1 VESEWKG
8 KRVTITGG
16 MGFLGSNLAHRLVEA
31 GADVTILDN
40 MHEDYGANEFN
51 LEGIRD
57 QVRIIRGDVRSE
69 VDVSRAVS
77 GRAVIYHLAA
87 QVSHLDSMINPYYDL
102 EVNARGTLTVLEA
115 CRREAPG
122 ARFVYGGTRGQYGKI
137 FRLPVDEDHPTFP
150 VDVYG
155 ANKEVGELYTLVYS
169 HAFGIEGVSVRI
181 NNTYGERHQM
191 KHGKYGILNW
201 FIRLALEGQTIQIFG
216 EGKQLRDYNYVGD
229 VVEALMLLGSAE
241 NVAGKVYNLGSGSPI
256 EFREMVRKIIE
267 VCGSGRFEFAPYPE
281 ERRRIEVGDFVAD
294 FSRIQR
300 ELGWTPKTSFDEGL
314 RRTVEFYR
322 KYGRHYW

>member
-1 VESEWKG
+1 MEGDWAG
-8 KRVTITGG
+8 KRVAITGG
-16 MGFLGSNLAHRLVEA
+16 MGFIGSNLAHKLVEL
-31 GADVTILDN
+31 GAEVTILDN
-40 MHEDYGANEFN
+40 MHPDYGANEFN

-57 QVRIIRGDVRSE
+57 RVRIIKGDVRSE
-69 VDVSRAVS
+69 ADVSRAVS
-77 GRAVIYHLAA
+77 GRSVIYHLAA

-102 EVNARGTLTVLEA
+102 DVNARGTLTVLES

-155 ANKEVGELYTLVYS
+155 ANKEAGELYTLVYS
-169 HAFGIEGVSVRI
+169 HAFGLEGVCLRI

-201 FIRLALEGQTIQIFG
+201 FIRLALEAQTIQIFG
-216 EGKQLRDYNYVGD
+216 DGKQLRDYNYVGD
-229 VVEALMLLGSAE
+229 VVDALLLVGIAP
-241 NVAGKVYNLGSGSPI
+241 NLRGKVYNLGSGEPI

-267 VCGSGRFEFAPYPE
+267 KCGSGSYEFAPYPE
-281 ERRRIEVGDFVAD
+281 ERKRIEVGDFVAD
-294 FSRIQR
+294 FRRIKM
-300 ELGWTPKTSFDEGL
+300 ELGWSPKTPFDEGL
-314 RRTVEFYR
+314 SRTVEFY
-322 KYGRHYW
+322 KQYGAHYW